1 VREIDVDSQVYPP
14 LLLEVVNHPDRLY
27 VRGES
32 KVLLEKMV
40 AVVGSRKMSV
50 KGEEVTRRVVKQLV
64 DMEMVVVSGLARGV
78 DSVAHAECLRLGGRT
93 VAVLAHGLDWV
104 YPRENAGLAE
114 KIVDGG
120 GALVSQLEEGVR
132 PERYF
137 FPLRNRLIVGMCLG
151 VVVIEAEIKSGTM
164 TTANWAAE
172 LNRKVWVV
180 RGSPGTDLLIN
191 EGVDEWL
198 F

>member
-1 VREIDVDSQVYPP
+1 MRVVDVDSQVYPP
-14 LLLEVVNHPDRLY
+14 LLLEVANHPDRLY

-64 DMEMVVVSGLARGV
+64 DMEMVIVSGLARGV

-114 KIVDGG
+114 KIVERG

-172 LNRKVWVV
+172 LNRKVWAV

-191 EGVDEWL
+191 EGVDEWS

>member
-1 VREIDVDSQVYPP
+1 MRVVDVDSQVYPP
-14 LLLEVVNHPDRLY
+14 LLLEVTNHPDRLY

-40 AVVGSRKMSV
+40 AVVGSRKMSD
-50 KGEEVTRRVVKQLV
+50 KGEEVTKRVVKKLV

-114 KIVDGG
+114 KIVDSD

-191 EGVDEWL
+191 EGVDEWS

>member
-1 VREIDVDSQVYPP
+1 VRVIDVDSQVYPP
-14 LLLEVVNHPDRLY
+14 LLLEVTNHPDRLY

-40 AVVGSRKMSV
+40 AVVGSRKMSD
-50 KGEEVTRRVVKQLV
+50 KGEEVTKRVVKKLV

>member
-1 VREIDVDSQVYPP
+1 MREIDVDSQVYPP
-14 LLLEVVNHPDRLY
+14 LLLEVTNHPDRLY
-27 VRGES
+27 VKGES

-50 KGEEVTRRVVKQLV
+50 KGEEVTRRVVKKLV

-180 RGSPGTDLLIN
+180 RGSSGTDLLIN

>member
-1 VREIDVDSQVYPP
+1 MRVVDVDSQVYPP

-40 AVVGSRKMSV
+40 AVVGSREMSV

-64 DMEMVVVSGLARGV
+64 DMEMVIVSGLARGV

-114 KIVDGG
+114 KIVERG

-172 LNRKVWVV
+172 LNREVWVV